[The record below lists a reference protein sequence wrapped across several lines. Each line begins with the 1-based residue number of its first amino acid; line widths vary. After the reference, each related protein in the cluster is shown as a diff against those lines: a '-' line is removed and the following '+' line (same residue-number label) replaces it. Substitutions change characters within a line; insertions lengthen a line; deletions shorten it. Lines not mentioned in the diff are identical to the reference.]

1 MKVKRLLDWVKDT
14 LLRYADLPVVP
25 VRYVGDDKVPLKGWD
40 WGRWKDG
47 GQSEEERRRALELF
61 ERGECDGLAVVCG
74 VKVEGRGYFFTIDV
88 DLPFDEAVGKIEPTT
103 RFEKTLRGR
112 LHAYYF
118 SQRPVP
124 TKTVGALEL
133 KGYGSLT
140 VIFPS
145 HGYEKMNDNLGC
157 EVEDGFALF
166 RKIAAAFGY
175 DLDEHL
181 ANESGG
187 DVVDFSALSG
197 WLNDVI
203 IELERRGLK
212 PRRGP
217 NYFSCL
223 CPFHPE
229 KQPSFAINHRRFY
242 AVDYHDGKVYNMKEL
257 AKSLGL
263 EVEKVSEK
271 EKRRTKFTVGELLP
285 DGRLIE
291 VVEGPLLLVYKDGE
305 IEVYESLEV
314 DGVVYRPPPHIPFPL
329 PGAPAGIG
337 DDGSLWAETKAF
349 ISEHFFHLD
358 DDVYDVLTA
367 AVAWSYFYRDV
378 KASTPYILF
387 LGPWRSGKSRGLEV
401 MEALAYRAI
410 RVVDPSEASLFR
422 CVENFKPTL
431 FIDESQIIDPAVRAV
446 LASGYRYG
454 SKVMRVVDPEAEG
467 FDGIKFFNTY
477 AFVIYASREEPPAD
491 IFSRT
496 LTIHC
501 EKNLAPVRKTI
512 DSERAVELRTRWLAQ
527 RLRFHDKIKVGF
539 DEFESDDSRLQ
550 EIVSPL
556 KAMALFFGGPEAAEA
571 VERYGRKVEKEIR
584 AMESVGP
591 EAEVLSVVVEILGEG
606 PLTNDS
612 PVVSV
617 AEITRRLND
626 GGSPAWKPEGVGKIL
641 SRLGFEKVRLGGRGL
656 RGYRLDLDRLKRYA
670 LRYNIPTD
678 RWQVHFDRTC
688 QTCQSPEIS
697 AI

>member
-1 MKVKRLLDWVKDT
+1 
-14 LLRYADLPVVP
+14 
-25 VRYVGDDKVPLKGWD
+25 
-40 WGRWKDG
+40 
-47 GQSEEERRRALELF
+47 
-61 ERGECDGLAVVCG
+61 
-74 VKVEGRGYFFTIDV
+74 
-88 DLPFDEAVGKIEPTT
+88 
-103 RFEKTLRGR
+103 
-112 LHAYYF
+112 
-118 SQRPVP
+118 
-124 TKTVGALEL
+124 
-133 KGYGSLT
+133 
-140 VIFPS
+140 
-145 HGYEKMNDNLGC
+145 
-157 EVEDGFALF
+157 
-166 RKIAAAFGY
+166 
-175 DLDEHL
+175 
-181 ANESGG
+181 
-187 DVVDFSALSG
+187 
-197 WLNDVI
+197 
-203 IELERRGLK
+203 
-212 PRRGP
+212 
-217 NYFSCL
+217 
-223 CPFHPE
+223 
-229 KQPSFAINHRRFY
+229 
-242 AVDYHDGKVYNMKEL
+242 
-257 AKSLGL
+257 
-263 EVEKVSEK
+263 
-271 EKRRTKFTVGELLP
+271 
-285 DGRLIE
+285 
-291 VVEGPLLLVYKDGE
+291 
-305 IEVYESLEV
+305 
-314 DGVVYRPPPHIPFPL
+314 
-329 PGAPAGIG
+329 
-337 DDGSLWAETKAF
+337 
-349 ISEHFFHLD
+349 
-358 DDVYDVLTA
+358 
-367 AVAWSYFYRDV
+367 
-378 KASTPYILF
+378 
-387 LGPWRSGKSRGLEV
+387 

>member
-1 MKVKRLLDWVKDT
+1 LLQQVEI
-14 LLRYADLPVVP
+14 
-25 VRYVGDDKVPLKGWD
+25 PLKPNSKEPKVVGWD
-40 WGRWKDG
+40 SRVPED
-47 GQSEEERRRALELF
+47 
-61 ERGECDGLAVVCG
+61 LAREF
-74 VKVEGRGYFFTIDV
+74 VEGDNVGLRIEPPLFVVDV
-88 DLPFDEAVGKIEPTT
+88 DDRRLAALIEDDFPRT
-103 RFEKTLRGR
+103 
-112 LHAYYF
+112 
-118 SQRPVP
+118 
-124 TKTVGALEL
+124 
-133 KGYGSLT
+133 LT
-140 VIFPS
+140 V
-145 HGYEKMNDNLGC
+145 
-157 EVEDGFALF
+157 VT
-166 RKIAAAFGY
+166 
-175 DLDEHL
+175 
-181 ANESGG
+181 
-187 DVVDFSALSG
+187 
-197 WLNDVI
+197 
-203 IELERRGLK
+203 RRGLHYYFLASDTYPETNKKSRLIQLLAKGCYVVKPPSKVDGHEYRYLDPNTPIAALDNHAVEKLRRILEALGKFEQLIKEFAAVWSEGHRHNLSLWLNGALRKAGLERFEAAVVVKTICLLAGDGELRDRLEALKTTYEKPVEEIAGWSRLETELQAIVGVDRARELLSLLPRPKKTEHAEGADK
-212 PRRGP
+212 PRSHYIVG
-217 NYFSCL
+217 
-223 CPFHPE
+223 
-229 KQPSFAINHRRFY
+229 
-242 AVDYHDGKVYNMKEL
+242 G
-257 AKSLGL
+257 
-263 EVEKVSEK
+263 EV
-271 EKRRTKFTVGELLP
+271 LP
-285 DGRLIE
+285 DGSLVEI
-291 VVEGPLLLVYKDGE
+291 VEGPRLLVYKDGKF
-305 IEVYESLEV
+305 EVHESLEV

-337 DDGSLWAETKAF
+337 DDVSLWAETKSF
-349 ISEHFFHLD
+349 IKAHFFHLD

-422 CVENFKPTL
+422 CIENFKPTL

-467 FDGIKFFNTY
+467 FDGLKFFNTY

-512 DSERAVELRTRWLAQ
+512 DSEMAVELRTRWLAQ
-527 RLRFHDKIKVGF
+527 RLRFHERIKVGF

-556 KAMALFFGGPEAAEA
+556 KAMALFFGGPEAVEA

-591 EAEVLSVVVEILGEG
+591 EAEVLSVVVEILGE
-606 PLTNDS
+606 LSTES

-626 GGSPAWKPEGVGKIL
+626 GGSPVWKPEGVGKIL
-641 SRLGFEKVRLGGRGL
+641 SRLGFEKVRMGGRGL
-656 RGYRLDLDRLKRYA
+656 RGYRVDLDRLKRYA